1 MEEYTL
7 EVAVVVAFPVEAA
20 VAASLAGVVDVGW
33 SAVEALEAQAADLCY
48 PVKVHPEVAA
58 PPAHLYRDVLNVRKD
73 RFRNSTDASWRK
85 SFSRAPTRPNA
96 SMTLSFPEV
105 ERSLMATWM
114 IPRTT
119 GPTTMT
125 LR

>member
-48 PVKVHPEVAA
+48 PVRVHPEVEAL
-58 PPAHLYRDVLNVRKD
+58 PVLLCKVG
-73 RFRNSTDASWRK
+73 
-85 SFSRAPTRPNA
+85 
-96 SMTLSFPEV
+96 LSAEK
-105 ERSLMATWM
+105 
-114 IPRTT
+114 
-119 GPTTMT
+119 GH
-125 LR
+125 